1 MTSAESKDRDRSD
14 ALTGIIETDPLVPV
28 ILASDAGERSNAIAL
43 PASLIL
49 PKLIANAGEKA
60 SWRFINFFTAEIEN
74 DNTRNHS
81 SV

>member
-1 MTSAESKDRDRSD
+1 MTSAESKVRNLSV
-14 ALTGIIETDPLVPV
+14 ALTEKIETDLLLPV

-49 PKLIANAGEKA
+49 PKLIADAGEKA